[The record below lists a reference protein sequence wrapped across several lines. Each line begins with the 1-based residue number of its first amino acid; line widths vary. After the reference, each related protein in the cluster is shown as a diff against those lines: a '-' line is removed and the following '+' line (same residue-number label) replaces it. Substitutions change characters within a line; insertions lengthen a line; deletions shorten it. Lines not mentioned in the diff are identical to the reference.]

1 MEEVDQGFRLSA
13 SHQRDQDPTEI
24 YTYLRYVTQAELDR
38 RKVDQVLD
46 KAIQDLLQFKAI
58 QVVLRD
64 TKVLRSTAHSEQCL
78 HGTQPGAGREYGKS
92 NKKCRAQDL
101 SLILN
106 EYYLL
111 PFNKGCVDKSPFTMA
126 VVYEVPHILTEI
138 SWVVKIDFQNG
149 MSLFFNFGYI

>member
-1 MEEVDQGFRLSA
+1 M
-13 SHQRDQDPTEI
+13 
-24 YTYLRYVTQAELDR
+24 TQAELDR